1 MSSAPGPLVSIATP
15 VYNGEAHL
23 AECIESVLAQTYRNL
38 DYVIVDN
45 CSTDGSGEIAER
57 YARQD
62 RRVRVERCTEF
73 LGIIENHNRALRLVS
88 PGSTYCKIVAAD
100 DWLYPEFLERTV
112 ALAEANPSVGIVGS
126 YQLSG
131 GEAARWRVRWT
142 GLPYARRV
150 VPGREICRTTLLGG
164 LYVFGVPTS
173 TLYRTSLARS
183 GGDYFP
189 VGRLDADVCSF
200 YERLRD
206 VDYGFVHQVLSFE
219 RIRDSAVTAGR
230 RRINTYC
237 TDALRT
243 LLDYGPSYLTPAE
256 LERRREELLDDF
268 YELVAAGVV
277 NLRNREFWRYQKSAI
292 ERLGYPLVGLR
303 LARAVAGKILD
314 LFLNPKQTA
323 DKLLRRARGEVS
335 LADGFGD

>member
-1 MSSAPGPLVSIATP
+1 MSIATP
-15 VYNGEAHL
+15 VYNGEAYL

-45 CSTDGSGEIAER
+45 CSTDRSAEIAER

-62 RRVRVERCTEF
+62 GRVRVERCTTF
-73 LGIIENHNRALRLVS
+73 LGIIENHNRALRLVT
-88 PGSTYCKIVAAD
+88 PESTYCKIVAAD
-100 DWLYPEFLERTV
+100 DFLFPEFLERTV

-131 GEAARWRVRWT
+131 GGSARCRVRWT
-142 GLPYARRV
+142 GLPYAQRV
-150 VPGREICRTTLLGG
+150 VSGREICRATLVGG

-173 TLYRTSLARS
+173 TLYRTSVVRS

-189 VGRLDADVCSF
+189 SGRLDADVCSF
-200 YERLRD
+200 YEHLRD

-219 RIRDSAVTAGR
+219 RLRDTAVTAGR

-243 LLDYGPSYLTPAE
+243 LLQYGPTYLTPAE
-256 LERRREELLDDF
+256 LGRRREELLDEF

-277 NLRNREFWRYQKSAI
+277 NLRSREFWRYQRSAI
-292 ERLGYPLVGLR
+292 RELGYPLLGAR
-303 LARAVAGKILD
+303 MARAVAAKLLD
-314 LFLNPKQTA
+314 LVLNPKLTI
-323 DKLLRRARGEVS
+323 DKVLRRARGQSS
-335 LADGFGD
+335 LADGLGD